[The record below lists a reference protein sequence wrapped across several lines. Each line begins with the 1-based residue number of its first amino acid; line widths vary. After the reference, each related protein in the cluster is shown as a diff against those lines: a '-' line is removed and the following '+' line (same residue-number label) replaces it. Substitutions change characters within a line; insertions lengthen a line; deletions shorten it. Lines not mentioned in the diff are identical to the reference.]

1 MKCIK
6 LAHLIFLKILDLDLL
21 LYHCNIL
28 NECAFIFPEYT
39 TIMKVADKH
48 DKIVQAAI
56 KVFARNGF
64 FNSRIAEIA
73 KEANVA
79 DGTIYLYFNNKYDIL
94 ITIFEEEM
102 GKIIANV
109 KQELSGI
116 SNPCEKLMRFAHMHL
131 SLMEERRDLAEV
143 IQVELR
149 QSSKFM
155 KDYRNKKF
163 VEYTNIIAGILT
175 EGQEAGVFREDIIP
189 EIFKRAFFGALDEMS
204 RFWVL
209 SSHKKYSVKTAAIQ
223 ISEFFLE
230 GALTK
235 TGREKRTCRPEQ
247 IQ

>member
-1 MKCIK
+1 
-6 LAHLIFLKILDLDLL
+6 
-21 LYHCNIL
+21 
-28 NECAFIFPEYT
+28 
-39 TIMKVADKH
+39 MKVADKH
-48 DKIVQAAI
+48 DKIVRAAI
-56 KVFARNGF
+56 RVFARNGF

-109 KQELSGI
+109 KQEMASLTD
-116 SNPCEKLMRFAHMHL
+116 PCEKLHCFARMHL
-131 SLMEERRDLAEV
+131 SLMEEKRELAEV

-149 QSSKFM
+149 QSSKFI

-163 VEYTNIIAGILT
+163 VEYTNIIASILKD
-175 EGQEAGVFREDIIP
+175 GQEQGVFREDIIP

-209 SSHKKYSVKTAAIQ
+209 SSQKKYSVKTAARQ
-223 ISEFFLE
+223 ITNFFLQ
-230 GALTK
+230 GSLTDK
-235 TGREKRTCRPEQ
+235 GRQHESCLDLS
-247 IQ
+247 